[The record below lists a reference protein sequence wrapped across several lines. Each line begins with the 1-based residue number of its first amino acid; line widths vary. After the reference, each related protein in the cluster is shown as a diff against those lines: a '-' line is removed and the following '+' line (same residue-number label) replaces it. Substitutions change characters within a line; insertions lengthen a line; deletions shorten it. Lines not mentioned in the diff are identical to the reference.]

1 MLRPLLILDGGNLT
15 LTPEDLDRLR
25 SGEWSFNDLVT
36 NGIVEWVDAEEE
48 EDLLIAP
55 RPFDLPDVSPKYGR
69 PINPAKVEW
78 LNLGD
83 PDATEANLKVEVTMP
98 NGESNF
104 EKFSVPL
111 AYHQP
116 EIDSL
121 KRKER
126 KDKTV
131 LIYTHVE
138 IDPQLILGVCAALVP
153 YPEHNSTP
161 RVTGGTAMVKQ
172 SLGLPSANYRM
183 RPDTRAHIM
192 HYPQQSIVG
201 TRSMKTTKFEKRPGG
216 QNFVVAIISH
226 HGYNMQDAV
235 IMNKASVERGLGRSA
250 FVRTY
255 NAENKR
261 FPGGQEENRGP
272 RNRSG

>member
-1 MLRPLLILDGGNLT
+1 MQRKRG
-15 LTPEDLDRLR
+15 
-25 SGEWSFNDLVT
+25 
-36 NGIVEWVDAEEE
+36 
-48 EDLLIAP
+48 LLIAP
-55 RPFDLPDVSPKYGR
+55 RPFDLPDAPPKYGR

-131 LIYTHVE
+131 LIYT
-138 IDPQLILGVCAALVP
+138 
-153 YPEHNSTP
+153 
-161 RVTGGTAMVKQ
+161 
-172 SLGLPSANYRM
+172 
-183 RPDTRAHIM
+183 
-192 HYPQQSIVG
+192 
-201 TRSMKTTKFEKRPGG
+201 
-216 QNFVVAIISH
+216 
-226 HGYNMQDAV
+226 
-235 IMNKASVERGLGRSA
+235 RG
-250 FVRTY
+250 
-255 NAENKR
+255 N
-261 FPGGQEENRGP
+261 
-272 RNRSG
+272 

>member
-1 MLRPLLILDGGNLT
+1 MAATDSP
-15 LTPEDLDRLR
+15 PEDLDRLR

-55 RPFDLPDVSPKYGR
+55 RPFDLPDVSPKHGR

-83 PDATEANLKVEVTMP
+83 PDATEANLKVEVSMP
-98 NGESNF
+98 NGESTF
-104 EKFSVPL
+104 EKFKVPL

-138 IDPQLILGVCAALVP
+138 ID
-153 YPEHNSTP
+153 HS
-161 RVTGGTAMVKQ
+161 
-172 SLGLPSANYRM
+172 
-183 RPDTRAHIM
+183 
-192 HYPQQSIVG
+192 
-201 TRSMKTTKFEKRPGG
+201 
-216 QNFVVAIISH
+216 
-226 HGYNMQDAV
+226 
-235 IMNKASVERGLGRSA
+235 
-250 FVRTY
+250 
-255 NAENKR
+255 
-261 FPGGQEENRGP
+261 
-272 RNRSG
+272 

>member
-1 MLRPLLILDGGNLT
+1 M
-15 LTPEDLDRLR
+15 
-25 SGEWSFNDLVT
+25 
-36 NGIVEWVDAEEE
+36 
-48 EDLLIAP
+48 
-55 RPFDLPDVSPKYGR
+55 
-69 PINPAKVEW
+69 
-78 LNLGD
+78 
-83 PDATEANLKVEVTMP
+83 
-98 NGESNF
+98 
-104 EKFSVPL
+104 
-111 AYHQP
+111 
-116 EIDSL
+116 
-121 KRKER
+121 
-126 KDKTV
+126 
-131 LIYTHVE
+131 E

-235 IMNKASVERGLGRSA
+235 IMNKASVERSLGRSA

-261 FPGGQEENRGP
+261 FPGGQEERIEVPGTGLDEVKGLKAWE
-272 RNRSG
+272 SYLSLIHI